1 MILGNWLSRAE
12 LPALEWE
19 EGVMTYGELAAEVDR
34 LSFWFECQP
43 GAHFAIEISN
53 SPEWVILDLACQAAG
68 KVLVPVPPY
77 FSPQQRA
84 HLFAEAGIEYYFS
97 ASPVTNHTF
106 SLKECPFQ
114 RLSLYQLAGSKTP
127 LVPDGTGKI
136 TFTSGSTGNP
146 KGVCLSHQ
154 SQKVVAESL
163 VNATGIAS
171 PRHLCLLPLSTL
183 LENIAG
189 IYAPLMAGGCIVL
202 RRAESLGFEGVSL
215 TSPERMLQS
224 ISEAKPST
232 LILVPELLQ
241 LLVSACSQGWQPP
254 ASLLFIAVGGATV
267 PAALIK
273 KARDCRL
280 PVYQGYGLSECVSVN
295 TLNTPAKDN
304 IYSAG
309 TALGHNRLVIEDGEI
324 VITGTLFL
332 GYVNMPE
339 SFYPTAVYT
348 GDLAVQTDG
357 FFQIAGRKKNVFIN
371 SFGRNISPEW
381 IEGELMATGLFRLVV
396 LTGEAR
402 PYCGA
407 LLLPYESGLDSKI
420 TGQAIA
426 AVNQHLPE
434 YARVK
439 VWQSVPELATDKTL
453 FTANRKLKRDALAS
467 KYQSVIDTMYAGSG
481 LISEE
486 IEA

>member
-1 MILGNWLSRAE
+1 M
-12 LPALEWE
+12 
-19 EGVMTYGELAAEVDR
+19 
-34 LSFWFECQP
+34 
-43 GAHFAIEISN
+43 
-53 SPEWVILDLACQAAG
+53 
-68 KVLVPVPPY
+68 
-77 FSPQQRA
+77 
-84 HLFAEAGIEYYFS
+84 
-97 ASPVTNHTF
+97 
-106 SLKECPFQ
+106 
-114 RLSLYQLAGSKTP
+114 
-127 LVPDGTGKI
+127 
-136 TFTSGSTGNP
+136 
-146 KGVCLSHQ
+146 
-154 SQKVVAESL
+154 
-163 VNATGIAS
+163 
-171 PRHLCLLPLSTL
+171 
-183 LENIAG
+183 
-189 IYAPLMAGGCIVL
+189 L

-396 LTGEAR
+396 LTGK
-402 PYCGA
+402 P
-407 LLLPYESGLDSKI
+407 DH
-420 TGQAIA
+420 IA
-426 AVNQHLPE
+426 VHFCCPMNP
-434 YARVK
+434 
-439 VWQSVPELATDKTL
+439 VW
-453 FTANRKLKRDALAS
+453 TAK
-467 KYQSVIDTMYAGSG
+467 
-481 LISEE
+481 
-486 IEA
+486 